1 MATSAARS
9 GAMQAASA
17 VAGSAVAASTAAGR
31 GGGRA
36 DDVDQVLDGHPWP
49 GAGLVHPQ
57 DPGAHRTGTLGG
69 VTRAFAP
76 GSASAVTPPAHTL
89 RMVLAI
95 VLAALGVAAVLALAY
110 VIGTR
115 AARSGHLAADE
126 RVTAA
131 LEQQAALLAQQAAQL
146 EARLGMEREHTVT
159 AAADMAAKMAGE
171 KLGDSM
177 TSGTRQLDLRTTA
190 FEKRVE
196 GLTTQL
202 ERLGDVV
209 GALQKDGAQ
218 QHGQLL
224 SGLKEATSSTRALA
238 ETTGH
243 LREALASPKARGQW
257 GERMAD
263 DVLRLAGMVE
273 GVTYRKQTGIA
284 GGAIPDV
291 TFLLPGG
298 RVLHMDVKFPVD
310 NYLRHLEAT
319 TDAERDTFAKAFL
332 RDVRGRVKELSTR
345 TGYIDADATLDE
357 VLLFIP
363 NESVWAFIHERD
375 PQLID
380 VALGQKVVLCSPV
393 SLFAVLAVIRQA
405 VEQTAPRPHQQ
416 RDPRVPRRLRQGVDE
431 VLRVARRRGPEVR
444 HRPARPRGRH
454 RPAAPPA
461 RAPARPHRGAA
472 GQPRRRRAAAALRR
486 RRERGA
492 AARQRRRAP
501 VGRAR
506 SRLTALR
513 PGGSARLGRG
523 LHRPHVGQVRR
534 VGHPHPLALAVA
546 PPRHLHHERG
556 DPVAAAVVHREVRV
570 AGCAAPRPSVVRDR
584 PRSSS
589 ARSVGHPAPREGG
602 HRDGHRDHPGDP
614 GGSGRAG
621 PAGRRAARAR
631 SSRRGAGSPGRR
643 PGR

>member
-1 MATSAARS
+1 MATSAARN
-9 GAMQAASA
+9 GAMHAASA
-17 VAGSAVAASTAAGR
+17 VAGSAVAANTAQAAVVGVPTTSIRSLMATR
-31 GGGRA
+31 GPRPGSSIRRI
-36 DDVDQVLDGHPWP
+36 QVLIAGH
-49 GAGLVHPQ
+49 ARRCDQ
-57 DPGAHRTGTLGG
+57 G
-69 VTRAFAP
+69 VRA

-89 RMVLAI
+89 RMVLTIAI
-95 VLAALGVAAVLALAY
+95 AALGVAAVLALAY

-115 AARSGHLAADE
+115 ASRSGRFDADE

-209 GALQKDGAQ
+209 GALQKEGAQ
-218 QHGQLL
+218 HHGQLL

-273 GVTYRKQTGIA
+273 GVTYRKQTGIT

-310 NYLRHLEAT
+310 NYLRHLEAS

-380 VALGQKVVLCSPV
+380 VALDAEGG
-393 SLFAVLAVIRQA
+393 AVLAGESVRRA
-405 VEQTAPRPHQQ
+405 RRDPAGGRADAPGPHQQ
-416 RDPRVPRRLRQGVDE
+416 RDPGVPRRVRPGVGE
-431 VLRVARRRGPEVR
+431 VLRRR
-444 HRPARPRGRH
+444 
-454 RPAAPPA
+454 
-461 RAPARPHRGAA
+461 
-472 GQPRRRRAAAALRR
+472 
-486 RRERGA
+486 
-492 AARQRRRAP
+492 
-501 VGRAR
+501 
-506 SRLTALR
+506 STW
-513 PGGSARLGRG
+513 S
-523 LHRPHVGQVRR
+523 
-534 VGHPHPLALAVA
+534 
-546 PPRHLHHERG
+546 
-556 DPVAAAVVHREVRV
+556 
-570 AGCAAPRPSVVRDR
+570 
-584 PRSSS
+584 
-589 ARSVGHPAPREGG
+589 
-602 HRDGHRDHPGDP
+602 
-614 GGSGRAG
+614 
-621 PAGRRAARAR
+621 
-631 SSRRGAGSPGRR
+631 
-643 PGR
+643 